1 MWVLLSATDSWFIK
15 LSILDYLQILQ
26 HMISFNDWWLMI
38 ASSRVQRIL
47 LIKFKMDFFLMLLD
61 RLSRSQTDCHSIRS
75 HQNSKTHLHSQK
87 DLYQN
92 NPTGIKGNLADL
104 TLKLNKLCHV
114 SNTRATCPLH
124 VSRAHNT
131 CEKYMCHVLITPVIH
146 VPRDKYTCHVTN
158 TRAMCP

>member
-1 MWVLLSATDSWFIK
+1 MWVLLSATDSWFIQ

-104 TLKLNKLCHV
+104 TLKLNKLCMPRV
-114 SNTRATCPLH
+114 
-124 VSRAHNT
+124 HNT
-131 CEKYMCHVLITPVIH
+131 CNTRTTWEIH
-146 VPRDKYTCHVTN
+146 VPCAHYTCHM
-158 TRAMCP
+158 AMIWLSPK